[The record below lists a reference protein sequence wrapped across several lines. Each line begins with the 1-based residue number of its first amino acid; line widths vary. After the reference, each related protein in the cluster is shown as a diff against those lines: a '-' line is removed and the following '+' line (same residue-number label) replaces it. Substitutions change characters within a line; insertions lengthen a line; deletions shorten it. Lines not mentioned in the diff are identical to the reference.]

1 MKLVR
6 SGNKYRVFAADIST
20 EETLPAGFYHI
31 NFDPN
36 EGYAL
41 SKEKPLSEITERV
54 YGPHRAKAH
63 KIMGTFLHLDRS
75 LGVLISG
82 EKGIGK
88 SLTSR
93 LLMEDAISRGYP
105 VILVDEAHPYLAK
118 FLGSIDQE
126 AVFVFDEFEKTFH
139 MNDHDES
146 ETTQEDL
153 LPLFDGMSSAKH
165 LRILT
170 ANEAD
175 KVSSFFLNRPGR
187 IHYHLQYDSIDTDT
201 YTEYLS
207 DNLVNP
213 DYRKDIDQIATY
225 CNAFAL
231 SFDEL
236 RAVCLELNLS
246 TGETPF
252 AEVLEDVNINSKDEH
267 AVLYRPVTITARD
280 ERTGYVYTV
289 AATASIDLEESMV
302 SVAES
307 SWTNMGN
314 DINVTATTPGGKTE
328 NIDWTEVALG
338 VIVGQLPLTKNII
351 ITPTDIQRVKWARIG
366 HKDGTDSDS
375 LLIERV
381 EINMIGTPMES
392 SLFAY

>member
-6 SGNKYRVFAADIST
+6 SGNKYRIFAADIST

-41 SKEKPLSEITERV
+41 SKEKPLSEITEKV
-54 YGPHRAKAH
+54 YGPHQAKAR
-63 KIMGTFLHLDRS
+63 KIMDTFLHLDRS

-105 VILVDEAHPYLAK
+105 VILVDEATPYLAK

-139 MNDHDES
+139 VNDHDES

-165 LRILT
+165 LRVLT
-170 ANEAD
+170 ANEVN

-207 DNLVNP
+207 DNLTNP

-267 AVLYRPVTITARD
+267 TVLYRPVTITARD
-280 ERTGYVYTV
+280 ENTGYVYTV
-289 AATASIDLEESMV
+289 TATAEIDLGDSKV

-307 SWTNMGN
+307 SWTNSGSG
-314 DINVTATTPGGKTE
+314 INVTATTPDGKTE
-328 NIDWTEVALG
+328 NIDWTEIMLG

-351 ITPTDIQRVKWARIG
+351 ITPADIQRVKWARIELS
-366 HKDGTDSDS
+366 DGTKPDG

-381 EINMIGTPMES
+381 EINMIGIPMGS

>member
-6 SGNKYRVFAADIST
+6 SGNKYRIFAADIST

-41 SKEKPLSEITERV
+41 SKEKPLSEITEKV
-54 YGPHRAKAH
+54 YGQHQAKAH

-126 AVFVFDEFEKTFH
+126 AVFVFDEFEKTFDV
-139 MNDHDES
+139 NDHDES

-165 LRILT
+165 LRVLT
-170 ANEAD
+170 ANEVN
-175 KVSSFFLNRPGR
+175 KVSSFLLNRPGR
-187 IHYHLQYDSIDTDT
+187 IHYHLKYDSIDTDT

-207 DNLVNP
+207 DNLTNP

-267 AVLYRPVTITARD
+267 SVLYRPVTITARD
-280 ERTGYVYTV
+280 EDTGYVYTV
-289 AATASIDLEESMV
+289 TATASIDLQDSTV

-307 SWTNMGN
+307 SWSGSGSDT
-314 DINVTATTPGGKTE
+314 NVTATTPDGKTE
-328 NIDWTEVALG
+328 NIGWTETMFG
-338 VIVGQLPLTKNII
+338 VVVGQLPLTKNII
-351 ITPTDIQRVKWARIG
+351 ITPTDIQQVKWARIEHRG
-366 HKDGTDSDS
+366 GTVLDN

-381 EINMIGTPMES
+381 EINMIGTPMGT

>member
-1 MKLVR
+1 M
-6 SGNKYRVFAADIST
+6 D
-20 EETLPAGFYHI
+20 
-31 NFDPN
+31 
-36 EGYAL
+36 
-41 SKEKPLSEITERV
+41 
-54 YGPHRAKAH
+54 
-63 KIMGTFLHLDRS
+63 TFLHLDRS

-139 MNDHDES
+139 INDHDES

-170 ANEAD
+170 ANEVN

-201 YTEYLS
+201 YIEYLS
-207 DNLVNP
+207 DNLTNP

-252 AEVLEDVNINSKDEH
+252 AEVLEDVNINSEDSE
-267 AVLYRPVTITARD
+267 AVLYRPVTVTARD
-280 ERTGYVYTV
+280 ESTGCTYTV
-289 AATASIDLEESMV
+289 AATATINLQYNRV
-302 SVAES
+302 IVAES
-307 SWTNMGN
+307 SWSSSESE
-314 DINVTATTPGGKTE
+314 INVTSTTPDGKTE
-328 NIDWTEVALG
+328 NIDWEEVAFRAA
-338 VIVGQLPLTKNII
+338 IGQLPLTKNII
-351 ITPTDIQRVKWARIG
+351 ITPSDIQQIMDARIEYR
-366 HKDGTDSDS
+366 DGTVLDR

-381 EINMIGTPMES
+381 EINMIGTPMGS